1 MESLY
6 QQVTL
11 RLRDEGGRMTS
22 QRRLILQ
29 ALEELGGHPTAEEIY
44 RHVSRQSPGINL
56 STVYRTLNWLEENGF
71 IAPRWFEEERRRER
85 FEPAVLTTSSRH
97 PTPFHFRCR
106 SCNRILEFAD
116 PRMKEIVKQFERHT
130 GAQVKDVELT
140 FYGLCQACAR
150 MEAHL
155 ATTDQQPKAIKR

>member
-1 MESLY
+1 MNTLY

-11 RLRDEGGRMTS
+11 RLRNEGGRMTS
-22 QRRLILQ
+22 QRRLILE
-29 ALEELGGHPTAEEIY
+29 ALEEMGGHPTAEEIY

-85 FEPAVLTTSSRH
+85 FEPAVNTAPSHH

-116 PRMKEIVKQFERHT
+116 ARMEEIVKQFERRT
-130 GAQVKDVELT
+130 GAQVRDIELT
-140 FYGLCQACAR
+140 FYGLCQVCAQAEAGLSSR
-150 MEAHL
+150 MKPEES
-155 ATTDQQPKAIKR
+155 I

>member
-1 MESLY
+1 MDTLV
-6 QQVTL
+6 QQVAM

-29 ALEELGGHPTAEEIY
+29 ALEELGGHPTAEEIF

-85 FEPAVLTTSSRH
+85 FEPAVQMARSHH

-116 PRMKEIVKQFERHT
+116 TRMEEIVAQFERRS

-140 FYGLCQACAR
+140 LYGLCQTCA
-150 MEAHL
+150 
-155 ATTDQQPKAIKR
+155 KAESLSGTSPHHEGFIR